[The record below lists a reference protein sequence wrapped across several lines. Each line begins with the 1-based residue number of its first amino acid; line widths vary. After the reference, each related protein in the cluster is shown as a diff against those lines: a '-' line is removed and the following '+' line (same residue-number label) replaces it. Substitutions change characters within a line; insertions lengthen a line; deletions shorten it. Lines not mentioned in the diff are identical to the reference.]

1 MGKAT
6 GFMEYDRVAA
16 KDVAPEKRLKN
27 WDEFHVNLP
36 EEIQK
41 EQGAR
46 CMDCGIPFCH
56 TGIMIAGMVS
66 GCPLNNLIPE
76 FNDMVY
82 RGLYNEAYER
92 LLQTNPFAEFTGR
105 VCPAPCEGA
114 CTAGLNGDPVT
125 IKCNERAIIDKAF
138 ENGLVKPLTPV
149 KKTGKKTA
157 VVGAGPAGLSTA
169 YYLCRAGH
177 DVTVF
182 ERADRAGG
190 LMMYG
195 IPNMKLDKQLVLR
208 RIKLLEDSGVSFV
221 YNTEIG
227 VDKKLADLKKEFD
240 AVVLCGGAT
249 APRDLR
255 ANNREGAKGIY
266 FAVDFLKA
274 ATERLLGGKAE
285 GKDDMDAKGKDVVI
299 IGGGD
304 TGTDCV
310 GTSIRQGC
318 KSVTQLEIMPMPA
331 KTRQPNNPWPQ
342 YPKVLKTDYG
352 QEEAIHVYGK
362 DPRDYE
368 MMTTDVVTD
377 KDGNVTALKAVKVK
391 WTPDENGRFSPVPIK
406 GSETT
411 YKADIVLL
419 AMGFL
424 GPEKTMIDEMN
435 LSTDPRGN
443 ILGDDKHY
451 ATSSEGV
458 FVAGD
463 MRRGQSLVVWALKEG
478 CEAAKACDKW
488 LSED

>member
-16 KDVAPEKRLKN
+16 KDVAPEARLKN
-27 WDEFHVNLP
+27 WDEFHMNLP

-82 RGLYNEAYER
+82 RGLYGEAYER

-105 VCPAPCEGA
+105 VCPAPCEGS
-114 CTAGLNGDPVT
+114 CTAGLNGDAVT
-125 IKCNERAIIDKAF
+125 IKGNERAIIDKAF
-138 ENGLVKPLTPV
+138 ETGLVKPLTPV

-157 VVGAGPAGLSTA
+157 VVGSGPAGLSTA
-169 YYLCRAGH
+169 YYLARAGH

-190 LMMYG
+190 LLMYG

-208 RIKLLEDSGVSFV
+208 RVKLLEDSGVKFV

-285 GKDDMDAKGKDVVI
+285 GREDLDAKDKHVVI

-318 KSVTQLEIMPMPA
+318 KSVTQLEILPMPP
-331 KTRQPNNPWPQ
+331 KHRLPNNPWPQ

-377 KDGNVTALKAVKVK
+377 KDGNVTELTAVKVK
-391 WTPDENGRFSPVPIK
+391 WTPDENGRFNPEPIK

-424 GPEKTMIDEMN
+424 GPEKTMIDEMG

-443 ILGDDKHY
+443 VLAGDKMY
-451 ATSSEGV
+451 ATSVEGV
-458 FVAGD
+458 FTAGD

-478 CEAAKACDKW
+478 CEAAKACDAW
-488 LSED
+488 LSE